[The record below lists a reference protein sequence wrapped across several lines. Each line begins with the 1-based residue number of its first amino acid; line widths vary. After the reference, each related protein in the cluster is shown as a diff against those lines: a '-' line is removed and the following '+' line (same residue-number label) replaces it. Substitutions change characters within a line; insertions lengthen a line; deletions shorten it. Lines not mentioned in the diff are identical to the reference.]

1 MSAHFSKDRLA
12 SLHRAV
18 LAWFACFGRDL
29 PWRRTRDPYHVLVA
43 EVMLQQTQVDRVI
56 PKYHDFL
63 AAFPTLATLASAPLA
78 EVIRAWAG
86 LGYNRRAVN
95 LQRTAQ
101 VAVERFG
108 GRLPDDLTA
117 LRSLP
122 GIGRYTAAAIAC
134 FAFERRVPVVD
145 TNIRRVLGRIAG
157 QPGLTEREAWALAS
171 AALPAEAWSWNQA
184 LMDLGAAICAARAPR
199 CLLCPAVDVCAT
211 RGDGLTGAER
221 RAPSRVARFEGSRRW
236 YRGRA
241 VATLR
246 ALPPGESLSL
256 TALGAAIKPGFSAA
270 DRDWIAALVEEL
282 AADGLVRR
290 EGERVALP

>member
-1 MSAHFSKDRLA
+1 M
-12 SLHRAV
+12 
-18 LAWFACFGRDL
+18 LAWFAWSGRDL

-43 EVMLQQTQVDRVI
+43 EVMLQQTQVDRVV

-63 AAFPTLATLASAPLA
+63 AAFPTLAALAAAPRA

-101 VAVERFG
+101 AAVERFG
-108 GRLPDDLTA
+108 GRLPDDLAA
-117 LRSLP
+117 LESLP

-134 FAFERRVPVVD
+134 FAFERRVPVVE

-157 QPGLTEREAWALAS
+157 QPGLCEREAWRLAE

-184 LMDLGAAICAARAPR
+184 LMDLGATICAARAPR
-199 CLLCPAVDVCAT
+199 CLLCPAREACAT
-211 RGDGLTGAER
+211 RGDGLAVAER
-221 RAPSRVARFEGSRRW
+221 RATSQTTRFEGSRRW

-241 VATLR
+241 VARLR

-282 AADGLVRR
+282 AADGLVRC